1 MTDPDDDRAART
13 FHVHCSSCSYGADAD
28 WVQGEYQL
36 AGGVTLYVRE
46 ELAWCLEENR
56 LVRAEK
62 LHVLEELIAEL
73 VACEALA
80 DVEAEDEVT
89 GFPITREHRAR
100 RIAEARAAVDWRRRR
115 VSPGRCLSCGTTSV
129 APIWRD
135 EAPPHPGCAG
145 GGVLLPTLMK
155 ALLRGL
161 EYPPMFSEEGLPLD
175 RR

>member
-1 MTDPDDDRAART
+1 VT
-13 FHVHCSSCSYGADAD
+13 FHVHCSACDYGADAD

-62 LHVLEELIAEL
+62 LHLLDKLVAEL
-73 VACEALA
+73 AACEALA
-80 DVEAEDEVT
+80 DVEAEDDVT
-89 GFPITREHRAR
+89 GFPITLEHRAR

-129 APIWRD
+129 ARIWAA
-135 EAPPHPGCAG
+135 ESPPHPGCAG
-145 GGVLLPTLMK
+145 GGVLRP
-155 ALLRGL
+155 AIISSLLRGL
-161 EYPPMFSEEGLPLD
+161 EHPPMFSEEGLRID